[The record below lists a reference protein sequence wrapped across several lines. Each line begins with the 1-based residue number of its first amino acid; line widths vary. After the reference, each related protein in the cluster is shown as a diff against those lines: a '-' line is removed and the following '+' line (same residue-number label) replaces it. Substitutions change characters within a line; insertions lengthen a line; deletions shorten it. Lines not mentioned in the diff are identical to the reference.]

1 MIIGHSGCFVWEK
14 VMLRDYAFQE
24 LSDFD
29 REVYQLV
36 VPQEHFLNR
45 AMAML
50 PWDEFADVL
59 VPYYC
64 VDQGRPALKPVQMLK
79 LEYLRYQYNL
89 SDREVIKRAETDLAF
104 RQFLELPLRSPM
116 PDASSLCVFR
126 GRLGVEGFQKVFNRV
141 VQAAREH
148 GFVKDRLRIKDAT
161 HVIGNM
167 AIPTALALVAQTR
180 DKLLD
185 AAQPFAEVMVIG
197 EQVNLELLRE
207 ATKKLVPPE
216 RLVTRLAQL
225 CEMLVWVDQV
235 EPPSDPDN
243 DRLWQKFLN
252 QRDLAHKILSDQEQ
266 PGSGDQTI
274 STTDPD
280 ARRGKHGQF
289 YNGYLVDLIVDADSS
304 IITQLNVLPANGN
317 EGFDAIELLQR
328 EQAAHGNQ
336 VQAISIDGAGYSGPL
351 LRQLQDPTGLN
362 VEAFVPVPA
371 AEADEKF
378 TLEDFTFNAK
388 ENTFTCPAGATS
400 SSVSYSPE
408 KQTTRYRF
416 RAKGCCDCPL
426 LDRCMNK
433 PPVTVGRTVCRS
445 DYLAEH
451 QQAKQKTKTAAYQ
464 EIRREHPQVERKLGE
479 MMNRHGGRRAK
490 YFGKAKVLIQETMA
504 GLATNVK
511 RIVQLACASL
521 EPQLTN

>member
-1 MIIGHSGCFVWEK
+1 
-14 VMLRDYAFQE
+14 MLRDYAFQE

-29 REVYQLV
+29 REVYQMV
-36 VPQEHFLNR
+36 VPQEHFLNG
-45 AMAML
+45 ALAML
-50 PWDEFADVL
+50 PWDEFSDVL
-59 VPYYC
+59 VPYYS

-79 LEYLRYQYNL
+79 LEYLRYHYNL

-104 RQFLELPLRSPM
+104 RQFLQIPLRFPL

-126 GRLGVEGFQKVFNRV
+126 GRLGVEGFRKVFDRV
-141 VQAAREH
+141 VQTAREH

-161 HVIGNM
+161 HVIGKM
-167 AIPTALALVAQTR
+167 AIPTALTLVAQTR

-185 AAQPFAEVMVIG
+185 ATESFAEVMVTG
-197 EQVNLELLRE
+197 ERVNLELLRE
-207 ATKKLVPPE
+207 ATKKLAPNE

-225 CEMLVWVDQV
+225 SEMLVWVDQV
-235 EPPSDPDN
+235 TPPTDPDN

-252 QRDLAHKILSDQEQ
+252 QRDLAHKILGDQEQ

-289 YNGYLVDLIVDADSS
+289 YNGYLVDLIVDADSA

-317 EGFDAIELLQR
+317 EGFDAIELLER
-328 EQAAHGNQ
+328 EQAAHGNR

-371 AEADEKF
+371 VGVDEKF
-378 TLEDFTFNAK
+378 TLEDFTFNAE
-388 ENTFTCPAGATS
+388 ENTFTCPAGVTS

-408 KQTTRYRF
+408 NQTTRYRF
-416 RAKGCCDCPL
+416 RAKDCRECPL
-426 LDRCMNK
+426 LKRCMSK
-433 PPVTVGRTVCRS
+433 PPATVGRTVCRS

-464 EIRREHPQVERKLGE
+464 AVRQEHPQVERKLGE
-479 MMNRHGGRRAK
+479 VMNRHGGRHAR
-490 YFGKAKVLIQETMA
+490 YFGQAKVLIQETMA
-504 GLATNVK
+504 GMTTNVK
-511 RIVQLACASL
+511 RIVKLACAPIEL
-521 EPQLTN
+521 QLTN